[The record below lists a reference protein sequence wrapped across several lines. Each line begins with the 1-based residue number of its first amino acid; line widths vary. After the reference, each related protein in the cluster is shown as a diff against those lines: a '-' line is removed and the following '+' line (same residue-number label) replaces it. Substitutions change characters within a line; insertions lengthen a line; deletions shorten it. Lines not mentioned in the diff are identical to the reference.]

1 MSLYHRGHVEVHLQ
15 GVDCRV
21 LEDIVRT
28 FGVAIE
34 QTAKGL
40 FIVADQFEEL
50 DASSA
55 VHELAVKI
63 AAAIELGNSNSPAV
77 KFDLA
82 A

>member
-1 MSLYHRGHVEVHLQ
+1 MRWHVEIHVQ
-15 GVDCRV
+15 GDNRRL
-21 LEDIVRT
+21 LEDILRT

-55 VHELAVKI
+55 VHELAVKV
-63 AAAIELGNSNSPAV
+63 AASIELGSSNRASS
-77 KFDLA
+77 A
-82 A
+82 ARLSV